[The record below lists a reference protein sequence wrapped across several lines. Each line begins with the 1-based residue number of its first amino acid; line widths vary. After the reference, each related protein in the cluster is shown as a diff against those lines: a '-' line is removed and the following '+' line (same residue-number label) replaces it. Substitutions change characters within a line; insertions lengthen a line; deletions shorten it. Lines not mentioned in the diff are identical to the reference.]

1 MVDEG
6 HLFVETFPQL
16 FHDRPPP
23 DPEAL
28 LAPPRPDGPT
38 HPPRPM
44 QGVPGRMLALA
55 GAAALAAA
63 GTYTVQPG
71 DTLSQLGA
79 RFEVPVDRLAST
91 NGIVNLD
98 RIYVGQRLSIPAAGR
113 SGGTDG
119 RRGARGAPDTPRY
132 HTVRRGE
139 TLGGIA
145 AKYGMRA
152 RVLARAN
159 DISDPGRIL
168 AGSRLVIHDAPATPP
183 PTATAGS
190 YRVRPGDTLSEIA
203 ARHRVSV
210 AKLAAANRI
219 ADPNIILVGTK
230 LKIPGGWHCP
240 VPGATF
246 VDDFGYRK
254 PSGRIHEGIDL
265 FAARGTPVR
274 APVSGRLDQVRGT
287 RGGKQFFLE
296 GDDGVMYIGT
306 HMDAFVGK
314 EGRVRAGD
322 VVGRVG
328 NTGNAHNTS
337 PHLHFE
343 MEHKG
348 RDVNPYARLV
358 DSCR

>member
-1 MVDEG
+1 M
-6 HLFVETFPQL
+6 
-16 FHDRPPP
+16 R
-23 DPEAL
+23 
-28 LAPPRPDGPT
+28 
-38 HPPRPM
+38 
-44 QGVPGRMLALA
+44 GVPGRMLALA
-55 GAAALAAA
+55 GAAALAA
-63 GTYTVQPG
+63 GSYTVQPG
-71 DTLSQLGA
+71 DTLSELGA
-79 RFEVPVDRLAST
+79 HFDVPVDRLAQA

-98 RIYVGQRLSIPAAGR
+98 RIYVGQRLSIPG
-113 SGGTDG
+113 SGQARGPD
-119 RRGARGAPDTPRY
+119 RRRRARGAPDSPRY

-145 AKYGMRA
+145 ARYGVRT

-168 AGSRLVIHDAPATPP
+168 AGSRLVIDDTPATPP
-183 PTATAGS
+183 PTATAGT

-203 ARHRVSV
+203 QRHRVSL
-210 AKLAAANRI
+210 AKLAATNAI
-219 ADPNIILVGTK
+219 PDPNLVVVGTT
-230 LKIPGGWHCP
+230 LRIPGGWHCP

-254 PSGRIHEGIDL
+254 PNGRIHEGIDL
-265 FAARGTPVR
+265 FAPPGTPVR
-274 APVSGRLDQVRGT
+274 APVSGKLERVRGS

-296 GDDGVMYIGT
+296 GDDGVVYIGT
-306 HMDAFVGK
+306 HMDAFAGQA
-314 EGRVRAGD
+314 GRVRAGD

-328 NTGNAHNTS
+328 NTGNARSTS

-343 MEHKG
+343 MEHEG